1 MSRRLSRAVRIQRA
15 CEATDDEPPAMEP
28 VTPAGLSFRERCQ
41 TCSALPTDAQ
51 LLMTTIRSGW
61 LIVEL
66 AILTPLA
73 TGIAYAQS
81 PTLPVATAVPT
92 PTVMPV
98 SAGDTV
104 EIILTA
110 RLADS
115 VRLEKDRYLGERR
128 DAETRWAS
136 LREQADK
143 LKAAIAE
150 VTDAISAVNAKEK
163 QAKKDKRDS
172 DRIFA
177 LTEKKQLERSL
188 DLLEARYDLRRAE
201 AEYARLLRDQLD
213 AAIRANDAELAI
225 AERQA
230 QVVPNDP
237 GQRTAFQELTSR
249 WLQALRTRTARLYD
263 VEDRRFKV
271 IEAQLEL
278 LRRQRR

>member
-1 MSRRLSRAVRIQRA
+1 VS
-15 CEATDDEPPAMEP
+15 
-28 VTPAGLSFRERCQ
+28 
-41 TCSALPTDAQ
+41 PTDAYP
-51 LLMTTIRSGW
+51 LMTSIRSGR

-66 AILTPLA
+66 AILMPLV
-73 TGIAYAQS
+73 TGIAHAQS
-81 PTLPVATAVPT
+81 PTVPAATAVPT
-92 PTVMPV
+92 PSVMPA
-98 SAGDTV
+98 SAGDTNEV
-104 EIILTA
+104 ILTA

-128 DAETRWAS
+128 DAETRWA
-136 LREQADK
+136 LMREQSDK

-150 VTDAISAVNAKEK
+150 VKDAISAVNAKEK
-163 QAKKDKRDS
+163 QAKKDKRDN

-177 LTEKKQLERSL
+177 QTEKRQLERAL

-201 AEYARLLRDQLD
+201 AEHARLLRDQLD

-249 WLQALRTRTARLYD
+249 WLQALRTRTARAYD

-271 IEAQLEL
+271 VEAQIEL
-278 LRRQRR
+278 LRRQRG